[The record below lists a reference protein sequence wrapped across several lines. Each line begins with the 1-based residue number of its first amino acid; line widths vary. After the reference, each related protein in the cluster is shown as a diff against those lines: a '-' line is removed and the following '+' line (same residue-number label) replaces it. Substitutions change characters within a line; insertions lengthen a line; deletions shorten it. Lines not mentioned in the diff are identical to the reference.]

1 MSNILPTADMATADR
16 IDYSSIK
23 GVVISFSND
32 LLDAS
37 AGDLAPKFDDFFDA
51 TNVVLDPDLL
61 QIAVDQ
67 TESLLSWCK
76 GDTTRLSSILNK
88 IYFKRF
94 SLDANKTV
102 NLQTQAAFEAAFD
115 EAVRR
120 QEDHV
125 SLIAVVS
132 NLKFH
137 PDFHGNNLDLIFTSR
152 AAMLSVPTLDT
163 LLAMQSLA
171 PSPPTGPTAKSVGSS
186 AAITKPTRPP
196 ANDSIACEPPALGS
210 RLCPSVDAVFK
221 VEDKDNGVRHLIPS
235 ESLDLSARLSSEAD
249 DGIIHL
255 IQSEPR
261 RIGSRHL
268 ISSVDCYVPAFFGL
282 DDDQGLNVMSATLI
296 PSAPPELG
304 SRLCP
309 SVDAVFKVEDK
320 DNGTSDLIPSQLG
333 RLGSR
338 LSSEADDGVIHL
350 IQSEPRRIGSRHLIS
365 SVNCYMCR
373 PSLASMMITDS
384 M

>member
-37 AGDLAPKFDDFFDA
+37 AGDLAPKLDDFFDA

-61 QIAVDQ
+61 KISIDQ
-67 TESLLSWCK
+67 TESLLSWCE
-76 GDTTRLSSILNK
+76 GDTTRLPSILNK
-88 IYFKRF
+88 IYFKCF

-137 PDFHGNNLDLIFTSR
+137 PDFHGNNLDLIFTSG
-152 AAMLSVPTLDT
+152 AEMLSVPTLDS
-163 LLAMQSLA
+163 LLAMQSLT
-171 PSPPTGPTAKSVGSS
+171 PSPPPGPTAKSVGSS
-186 AAITKPTRPP
+186 ATITKPTRPP
-196 ANDSIACEPPALGS
+196 ADTSIACEPPELGS
-210 RLCPSVDAVFK
+210 RLCPSVDAVFD
-221 VEDKDNGVRHLIPS
+221 VADKDNGVSDLIPS
-235 ESLDLSARLSSEAD
+235 QLGRLGSRLSSEDAA
-249 DGIIHL
+249 GIIHL

-261 RIGSRHL
+261 RIGSCHL

-282 DDDQGLNVMSATLI
+282 DDDQGLIVMSVTLI

-309 SVDAVFKVEDK
+309 SVDAVFKV
-320 DNGTSDLIPSQLG
+320 
-333 RLGSR
+333 
-338 LSSEADDGVIHL
+338 
-350 IQSEPRRIGSRHLIS
+350 
-365 SVNCYMCR
+365 
-373 PSLASMMITDS
+373 
-384 M
+384 